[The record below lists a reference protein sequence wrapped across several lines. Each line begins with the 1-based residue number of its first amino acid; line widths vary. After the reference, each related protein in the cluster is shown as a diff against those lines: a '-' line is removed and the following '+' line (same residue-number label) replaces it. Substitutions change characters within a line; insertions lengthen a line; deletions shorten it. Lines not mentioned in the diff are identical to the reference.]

1 MSAALGASTAP
12 RAGAASVLS
21 RGPAPA
27 PSTSFT
33 TSRRPMP
40 AAMAMATTTSASSL
54 SSLARPCRLLLARR
68 RRSAPL
74 APPVRATNDPDANNA
89 NNAPADAK
97 PRTSVYN
104 TEFGYTRKDIFLLG
118 AGLIALGYVMYYGLQ
133 ATGMDAG
140 MAGNWVQLTIFLGIC
155 VGYVSTYVYRVATKQ
170 MTYVKQLEQYEE
182 AVMRRR
188 LEEMTEAEVS
198 QMVTEADAER
208 AEREARR
215 AAAAAAA
222 AAAADKQ
229 P

>member
-1 MSAALGASTAP
+1 MTPL
-12 RAGAASVLS
+12 
-21 RGPAPA
+21 
-27 PSTSFT
+27 
-33 TSRRPMP
+33 
-40 AAMAMATTTSASSL
+40 TTTSASTL
-54 SSLARPCRLLLARR
+54 TTHRRPGASLAA
-68 RRSAPL
+68 
-74 APPVRATNDPDANNA
+74 RATGDNDGRSPSTSSSSPPA
-89 NNAPADAK
+89 APADNAP

-118 AGLIALGYVMYYGLQ
+118 FGLIGLGYVMYYGLQ
-133 ATGMDAG
+133 AFGMDAG

-198 QMVTEADAER
+198 QMVDEADAER
-208 AEREARR
+208 AAREARR

-222 AAAADKQ
+222 AAAGPKDGAK

>member
-1 MSAALGASTAP
+1 MSLAALGVAGPTRRMMLGSSSSLAGKATSTSTTIATPSVARQQRPVAMMAAARPMPTGLAAASTRRPVLLAA
-12 RAGAASVLS
+12 RATDDG
-21 RGPAPA
+21 RT
-27 PSTSFT
+27 PSTS
-33 TSRRPMP
+33 S
-40 AAMAMATTTSASSL
+40 
-54 SSLARPCRLLLARR
+54 
-68 RRSAPL
+68 
-74 APPVRATNDPDANNA
+74 PPP
-89 NNAPADAK
+89 PPPSEL

-118 AGLIALGYVMYYGLQ
+118 GGLIGLGCVMYYGLQ
-133 ATGMDAG
+133 AIGMDAG
-140 MAGNWVQLTIFLGIC
+140 MAGNWVQLLIFLGIC

-198 QMVTEADAER
+198 QMVDEADAER
-208 AEREARR
+208 TAREARR

-222 AAAADKQ
+222 KDAPQ